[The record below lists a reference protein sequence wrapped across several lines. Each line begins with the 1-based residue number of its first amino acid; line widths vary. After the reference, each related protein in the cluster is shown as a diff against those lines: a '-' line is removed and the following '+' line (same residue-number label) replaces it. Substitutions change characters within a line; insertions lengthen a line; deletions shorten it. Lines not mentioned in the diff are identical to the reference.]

1 MALDQRKY
9 EHKHEAILRDVRPLS
24 MRIADALS
32 SPSYS
37 TAIFF
42 MAGFSIHINA
52 WMLTFADLI
61 LFFLF
66 IYFLWL
72 SSRDRTLAFK
82 LPLGAKHKDKNN
94 GRAGKPGNAEGILYL
109 GNVEKTN
116 EEVWF
121 TNSDIRTH
129 ILYLGTTGAGKTEG
143 LKSLVTNAMT
153 WGSGFVYVDGK
164 ADTDLWSS
172 LSSLVRRFGRDD
184 DLLVLNYMTGNA
196 DVQAPSN
203 TMNPFSSGSASYLT
217 NMLVSLMPES
227 GGDNAM
233 WKERAVS
240 LVGAMMP
247 ILTWKRDNQEVPMSV
262 RTIRE
267 YLSLNNVIK
276 LQRDEAVP
284 AEVRA
289 GLTGY
294 LDTLPGF
301 IADAYDD
308 EGKVKPPGPDTPQY
322 NTETASQQHGYL
334 AMQFTRSLQSL
345 GDDYGYIF
353 DTQAADVDMVDVVLN
368 RRILV
373 VLVPAL
379 EKSGDEVA
387 NLGKIVSASIK
398 GMMGST
404 LGSTVE
410 GDSSSVIENK
420 PTHSSTPFM
429 TVFDE
434 VGYYVAEGMAV
445 MAAQARSL
453 GFALVF
459 AGQDL
464 PAMKKRVREEAQS
477 ITANCNIKLFG
488 KLEDP
493 TETKDFFEKTVGSAM
508 VTEVS
513 GFQMSGGGELGAYH
527 DTKQAGVQLRPR
539 ASYDGLRGFKE
550 GQAVITFGE
559 TVCDCAVFYSNP
571 GFAKAMRVTRFMSLP
586 PPDETLIK
594 HANAITKLRDLMV
607 NKTWTAMR
615 ADVAVET
622 SAEIAAMHDGFV
634 NNNKP
639 SVNPVDAGIA
649 ALVQIHAIANDIPP
663 PSEAAQETAKGT
675 AGGSSSGGSSG
686 GSTGGAKP
694 AAQAPQQA
702 KSPVAAVAG
711 AGAAAGGAKP
721 SVFGGGAPAQP
732 AQPQQPAQAKQ
743 EPSTPQ
749 EAALMKAAED
759 VKANVFGSDPKA
771 TPTTGSTPQT
781 PPTDSG
787 SGGGNAKPSIFGGA
801 PAKPAQP
808 EQPTTPPAA
817 PEKPASQDE
826 EALVKAAQEVKDNL
840 FGNYKGSKDSGSDN
854 AGGNA
859 KPAIFGG
866 APAKPAQPTQPATPP
881 AQEQPQQPQ
890 TPPTEQ
896 KSTTPQTP
904 QEEALVKAAEEVKQN
919 VFGDKQADGQGQ
931 TPPAA
936 PEKPTESGKAKPAI
950 FGGAPAQP
958 TQPAQPTTPPAQ
970 EQPQQPPTP
979 PAQETPQTPPRDT
992 KAQAQQPQTPAA
1004 PEKPAESGNAK
1015 PAIFGG
1021 APAQPAQPAQPTTP
1035 PAQEQPQQPPTPPA
1049 QETPQT
1055 PPAATEPPKE
1065 EKKDN
1070 GKPAIFGGG
1079 NTSKDDNGD
1088 DKQ

>member
-1 MALDQRKY
+1 M
-9 EHKHEAILRDVRPLS
+9 
-24 MRIADALS
+24 ADALS
-32 SPSYS
+32 SPTYS
-37 TAIFF
+37 TLIFLLSGFAIY
-42 MAGFSIHINA
+42 INDWA
-52 WMLTFADLI
+52 LVFADLI
-61 LFFLF
+61 VLLLFF
-66 IYFLWL
+66 YFLWL
-72 SSRDRTLAFK
+72 VSRDRSLAFK
-82 LPLGAKHKDKNN
+82 LPLGSKYKDRNN
-94 GRAGKPGNAEGILYL
+94 GRNGKPGSAEGILYL
-109 GNVEKTN
+109 GNVDKTN

-143 LKSLVTNAMT
+143 LKSLVTNAMS

-240 LVGAMMP
+240 LVGSMMP
-247 ILTWKRDNQEVPMSV
+247 VLTWKRDNQEIPMSV
-262 RTIRE
+262 RTIRD

-276 LQRDEAVP
+276 LARDETVP
-284 AEVRA
+284 AEIRA
-289 GLTGY
+289 GMTGY

-301 IADAYDD
+301 IGEAYDD

-453 GFALVF
+453 GFSLVF

-513 GFQMSGGGELGAYH
+513 GFQMSGGGSNYH

-559 TVCDCAVFYSNP
+559 VVVDCAVFYSNP
-571 GFAKAMRVTRFMSLP
+571 GFAKAMRVTRYMSLP
-586 PPDETLIK
+586 PPEDALIK
-594 HANAITKLRDLMV
+594 HAGAITKLRDLMV
-607 NKTWTAMR
+607 NKTWTALR

-622 SAEIAAMHDGFV
+622 SAEIAAMNDGFV
-634 NNNKP
+634 NNNKEG
-639 SVNPVDAGIA
+639 VNPVDAGIA

-663 PSEAAQETAKGT
+663 PSEN
-675 AGGSSSGGSSG
+675 AGKSSGGG
-686 GSTGGAKP
+686 TGGVTP
-694 AAQAPQQA
+694 AAAQPVSPPAVQTQA
-702 KSPVAAVAG
+702 SPLAATRPAD
-711 AGAAAGGAKP
+711 AAATAQQGGKPPP
-721 SVFGGGAPAQP
+721 SVFGG
-732 AQPQQPAQAKQ
+732 
-743 EPSTPQ
+743 S
-749 EAALMKAAED
+749 
-759 VKANVFGSDPKA
+759 
-771 TPTTGSTPQT
+771 
-781 PPTDSG
+781 
-787 SGGGNAKPSIFGGA
+787 
-801 PAKPAQP
+801 
-808 EQPTTPPAA
+808 
-817 PEKPASQDE
+817 PASTQD
-826 EALVKAAQEVKDNL
+826 EALVKAAQDVKENL
-840 FGNYKGSKDSGSDN
+840 FGSNKKDAATSVEPQS
-854 AGGNA
+854 AA
-859 KPAIFGG
+859 
-866 APAKPAQPTQPATPP
+866 AQD
-881 AQEQPQQPQ
+881 
-890 TPPTEQ
+890 
-896 KSTTPQTP
+896 
-904 QEEALVKAAEEVKQN
+904 EALVKAAQDVKENLFGSNKKDAVTPAAAPAKPPAESGSTKPSIFGSAPAKPAEAPAAPATPPQAPPVESKAPEV
-919 VFGDKQADGQGQ
+919 
-931 TPPAA
+931 PPAA
-936 PEKPTESGKAKPAI
+936 ASEKPPAESGSTKPAI
-950 FGGAPAQP
+950 FGSAPAK
-958 TQPAQPTTPPAQ
+958 PAEA
-970 EQPQQPPTP
+970 
-979 PAQETPQTPPRDT
+979 
-992 KAQAQQPQTPAA
+992 PAA
-1004 PEKPAESGNAK
+1004 PATPPQAPPVESKAPEVPPAAASEKPPAESGSTKPSIFGSAPAK
-1015 PAIFGG
+1015 PAE
-1021 APAQPAQPAQPTTP
+1021 APAAPATP
-1035 PAQEQPQQPPTPPA
+1035 PQAPPVESKAP
-1049 QETPQT
+1049 EV
-1055 PPAATEPPKE
+1055 PPAAASEKPPVESGSAKPSIFGSAPAKPAE
-1065 EKKDN
+1065 APAAPVTPPPAETQQSEDKKPDN
-1070 GKPAIFGGG
+1070 GGKPAIFGSGT
-1079 NTSKDDNGD
+1079 TSKDEDG
-1088 DKQ
+1088 KK

>member
-1 MALDQRKY
+1 MALDQHKY
-9 EHKHEAILRDVRPLS
+9 EHKHEAILRDVRPFGTRLADGLS
-24 MRIADALS
+24 N
-32 SPSYS
+32 PSYS
-37 TAIFF
+37 VAIFGI
-42 MAGFSIHINA
+42 AGVAIHVNP

-61 LFFLF
+61 LAFLF

-72 SSRDRTLAFK
+72 MSRDRSLAFK
-82 LPLGAKHKDKNN
+82 LPMSCKHLDTNN
-94 GRAGKPGNAEGILYL
+94 GRGGKKGKSEGILYL
-109 GNVEKTN
+109 GNTEKGN

-129 ILYLGTTGAGKTEG
+129 FLYLGTTGAGKTEG
-143 LKSLVTNAMT
+143 LKSLATNAMA

-247 ILTWKRDNQEVPMSV
+247 ALTWKRDNQEIPMSV
-262 RTIRE
+262 RTIRD

-276 LQRDEAVP
+276 LSRDEAVP
-284 AEVRA
+284 KEIL
-289 GLTGY
+289 GGMIGY

-301 IADAYDD
+301 VGEAYDD
-308 EGKVKPPGPDTPQY
+308 EGKVKPPGPDSPQV

-387 NLGKIVSASIK
+387 NLGKIVAASIK

-410 GDSSSVIENK
+410 GSSETVIENK
-420 PTHSSTPFM
+420 PTHSSTPFL
-429 TVFDE
+429 TIFDE

-453 GFALVF
+453 GFSLVF

-513 GFQMSGGGELGAYH
+513 GFQMTGGSELGSYH

-539 ASYDGLRGFKE
+539 ASYDHLRGFKE
-550 GQAVITFGE
+550 GQAVVTFGE
-559 TVCDCAVFYSNP
+559 TVVDCAVFYSNP
-571 GFAKAMRVTRFMSLP
+571 GFAKAMRVTRYMSLP
-586 PPDETLIK
+586 PPDETIMK
-594 HANAITKLRDLMV
+594 HANSITKLRDLMV

-615 ADVAVET
+615 SDVAVET
-622 SAEIAAMHDGFV
+622 SAEIAALNDGFV

-639 SVNPVDAGIA
+639 SVDPVEAGIA
-649 ALVQIHAIANDIPP
+649 ALVEIHGVSNDIPP
-663 PSEAAQETAKGT
+663 PSEAATSGGT
-675 AGGSSSGGSSG
+675 ASGGG
-686 GSTGGAKP
+686 VNPGALAQAQQSTPQKPAAAQQPAAPAKP
-694 AAQAPQQA
+694 ASPLAAQRPADIASQ
-702 KSPVAAVAG
+702 S
-711 AGAAAGGAKP
+711 GAK
-721 SVFGGGAPAQP
+721 
-732 AQPQQPAQAKQ
+732 
-743 EPSTPQ
+743 
-749 EAALMKAAED
+749 
-759 VKANVFGSDPKA
+759 
-771 TPTTGSTPQT
+771 
-781 PPTDSG
+781 
-787 SGGGNAKPSIFGGA
+787 AKPSIFGAGKPAAAAATTAAATTTTPTETKTDDPLKQAAQDVKKSLFGSDKAAPSEKAAEQAPAKPAGAPAKPSIFGAPKKPAAETQTAPAAETPKQAPATETPAAKPAEKAASTPASGA
-801 PAKPAQP
+801 PAKPAIFGAAKP
-808 EQPTTPPAA
+808 ATPKVETPPPATEPPPVAEA
-817 PEKPASQDE
+817 PAEKPAAATPPPAE
-826 EALVKAAQEVKDNL
+826 KAA
-840 FGNYKGSKDSGSDN
+840 
-854 AGGNA
+854 ATPA
-859 KPAIFGG
+859 KPAIFG
-866 APAKPAQPTQPATPP
+866 APKKPAAETPAAPVESP
-881 AQEQPQQPQ
+881 
-890 TPPTEQ
+890 
-896 KSTTPQTP
+896 
-904 QEEALVKAAEEVKQN
+904 
-919 VFGDKQADGQGQ
+919 
-931 TPPAA
+931 PPAA
-936 PEKPTESGKAKPAI
+936 PTVET
-950 FGGAPAQP
+950 
-958 TQPAQPTTPPAQ
+958 
-970 EQPQQPPTP
+970 PPTP
-979 PAQETPQTPPRDT
+979 PAQS
-992 KAQAQQPQTPAA
+992 K
-1004 PEKPAESGNAK
+1004 PEEDASDKPKK
-1015 PAIFGG
+1015 PAIFGAPKKTDDSDNNDG
-1021 APAQPAQPAQPTTP
+1021 A
-1035 PAQEQPQQPPTPPA
+1035 
-1049 QETPQT
+1049 
-1055 PPAATEPPKE
+1055 
-1065 EKKDN
+1065 
-1070 GKPAIFGGG
+1070 
-1079 NTSKDDNGD
+1079 
-1088 DKQ
+1088 

>member
-52 WMLTFADLI
+52 WMLTFADMI

-72 SSRDRTLAFK
+72 NSRDRSLAFK
-82 LPLGAKHKDKNN
+82 LPLGTKHKDKNN
-94 GRAGKPGNAEGILYL
+94 GRGGKPGNAEGILYL

-410 GDSSSVIENK
+410 GDSSAVIENK

-453 GFALVF
+453 GFSLVF

-513 GFQMSGGGELGAYH
+513 GFQMSGGGDLGAYH

-559 TVCDCAVFYSNP
+559 VVCDCAVFYSNP

-586 PPDETLIK
+586 PPDETLLK

-622 SAEIAAMHDGFV
+622 SAEIAAMHDGFT

-663 PSEAAQETAKGT
+663 PSEAAKETAKGA

-686 GSTGGAKP
+686 SGGGVKP
-694 AAQAPQQA
+694 AAQTTQA
-702 KSPVAAVAG
+702 ATPAKQPAT

-721 SVFGGGAPAQP
+721 SVFGGGAAPVQP
-732 AQPQQPAQAKQ
+732 AQPTQPTAPQVQAKQ
-743 EPSTPQ
+743 PPANPQ

-759 VKANVFGSDPKA
+759 VKQNLFGSD
-771 TPTTGSTPQT
+771 GNNT
-781 PPTDSG
+781 PPTG
-787 SGGGNAKPSIFGGA
+787 GAPQAPESGGG
-801 PAKPAQP
+801 
-808 EQPTTPPAA
+808 
-817 PEKPASQDE
+817 
-826 EALVKAAQEVKDNL
+826 
-840 FGNYKGSKDSGSDN
+840 
-854 AGGNA
+854 

-866 APAKPAQPTQPATPP
+866 APAKPAQPA
-881 AQEQPQQPQ
+881 APQ
-890 TPPTEQ
+890 TPPT
-896 KSTTPQTP
+896 T
-904 QEEALVKAAEEVKQN
+904 
-919 VFGDKQADGQGQ
+919 
-931 TPPAA
+931 
-936 PEKPTESGKAKPAI
+936 PEKPATP
-950 FGGAPAQP
+950 P
-958 TQPAQPTTPPAQ
+958 TQDEQALMKAAQ
-970 EQPQQPPTP
+970 EVKENLFGNYKSKGGN
-979 PAQETPQTPPRDT
+979 ET
-992 KAQAQQPQTPAA
+992 AGAA
-1004 PEKPAESGNAK
+1004 TPEKPAETGNAK

-1021 APAQPAQPAQPTTP
+1021 APATPAQPTQPTTPPTAPAQPQQPQTPQEEALAKAAAEVKQSVFGDKKTDGQTPQTPPAAPEKPAETGNAKPAIFGGAPATPVQPTTPPAQEQPPAAPEKPAETGNAKPAIFGGTPATPAQPTTP
-1035 PAQEQPQQPPTPPA
+1035 PAQEA
-1049 QETPQT
+1049 PQT

-1079 NTSKDDNGD
+1079 STSKDDNGD